1 MDQNQKNGIDME
13 SLFAA
18 WMKSA
23 ADLWG
28 NIPKIQP
35 DAFGAF
41 GKPDEKSQK
50 GAAYQAQRA
59 FETGSKILRAVGL
72 MLSEPDN
79 LNALFKGTDTL
90 PEFMMNISQQVWD
103 GYFELHKRWT
113 EHAARIGQQTKA
125 YNFENIDQNIFKAAG
140 EIYEKEYRKFL
151 NIPQVGLNR
160 FYQERINRLTD
171 NFTMFQTSLGEFVY
185 MFYVPIEK
193 SFGVMQEKLEQMAE
207 SGEIHDNFKDYYNM
221 WIKVLEGHYMK
232 LLQSPEYTEVMNKTI
247 NALIKYKQAKDEVM
261 YDVLQKLPIPTN
273 KDMDELYK
281 DFYNLKK
288 KVKEL
293 SKRIEELENV

>member
-1 MDQNQKNGIDME
+1 MDQNQKKGMDME

-23 ADLWG
+23 TDMWE
-28 NIPKIQP
+28 NIPKMQP

-50 GAAYQAQRA
+50 NAAYKAQKA
-59 FETGSKILRAVGL
+59 FETGGKILHALGL
-72 MLSEPDN
+72 MLSEPEN
-79 LNALFKGTDTL
+79 LNALFKGADTI
-90 PEFMMNISQQVWD
+90 PEFMMNIFQQVWD
-103 GYFELHKRWT
+103 GCFELQKRCMDQ
-113 EHAARIGQQTKA
+113 AAKLGQQSKA
-125 YNFENIDQNIFKAAG
+125 YNFEDIDQNIFKATR
-140 EIYEKEYRKFL
+140 EIYEKEYQKFL

-160 FYQERINRLTD
+160 SSQERLYQLTD
-171 NFTMFQTSLGEFVY
+171 KFNLYQTSLGEFIY
-185 MFYVPIEK
+185 TFCVPIEK

-207 SGEIHDNFKDYYNM
+207 AGELHDNFKDYYNT

-232 LLQSPEYTEVMNKTI
+232 LLQSPEYTEVMNNTI

-261 YDVLQKLPIPTN
+261 YDILQKLPIPTN
-273 KDMDELYK
+273 RDMDELYK

-293 SKRIEELENV
+293 SKKIEELENV